1 MANTISVKNV
11 NFADKNYRL
20 TNEERETI
28 ITFNET
34 HEPATIM
41 TYNPSLIRKLDGWYE
56 EGIEGIELV
65 EAESLNGTQYRKYR
79 FPKKWAKI
87 NKPKVLSEETLE
99 ILRKTGRENAKYL
112 RSE

>member
-1 MANTISVKNV
+1 MANVINVKETK
-11 NFADKNYRL
+11 FTDSNYRL
-20 TNEERETI
+20 SGEEKETI

-34 HEPATIM
+34 QEPATIM
-41 TYNPSLIRKLDGWYE
+41 TYNPALIRKLDGWYE

-87 NKPKVLSEETLE
+87 IKPRVYSEETLN
-99 ILRKTGRENAKYL
+99 IFRENARNL
-112 RSE
+112 HSE